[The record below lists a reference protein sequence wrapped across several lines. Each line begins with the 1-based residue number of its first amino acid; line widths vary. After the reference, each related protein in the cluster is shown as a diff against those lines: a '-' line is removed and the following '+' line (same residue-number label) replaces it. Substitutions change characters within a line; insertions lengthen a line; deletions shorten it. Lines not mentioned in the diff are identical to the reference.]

1 MAPLR
6 ARRSKGTRDG
16 VGLQAPC
23 KPGIGRRGSRTC
35 HLIARNSEQRT
46 LHEIMNCGEL
56 DELGSSNVV
65 ETISSYPK
73 RLQMIVD
80 LFQSLPEE
88 ERRETLI
95 SYAEQAPKWRRRD
108 GESFDLEDI
117 RKDEECTDTVG
128 VFLRVE
134 EGDRAVFRIDLG
146 PQVQTLTRAMTAIL
160 CRGLERATVGEVLDM
175 PSDFVPKII
184 GAELVRARSHTV
196 YYVLSRMKGIVTV
209 FLNRRRAAS

>member
-1 MAPLR
+1 
-6 ARRSKGTRDG
+6 
-16 VGLQAPC
+16 
-23 KPGIGRRGSRTC
+23 
-35 HLIARNSEQRT
+35 
-46 LHEIMNCGEL
+46 MNCGDL
-56 DELGSSNVV
+56 DELGSFTVV
-65 ETISSYPK
+65 ETISSYPE
-73 RLQMIVD
+73 RLQTIVD
-80 LFQSLPEE
+80 LFRSLPEE

-95 SYAEQAPKWRRRD
+95 SYAEQAPKWRRRE
-108 GESFDLEDI
+108 GERFDLEDI

-160 CRGLERATVGEVLDM
+160 CRGLERATIGEVLNM

-209 FLNRRRAAS
+209 FLNRRRAAN

>member
-1 MAPLR
+1 
-6 ARRSKGTRDG
+6 
-16 VGLQAPC
+16 
-23 KPGIGRRGSRTC
+23 
-35 HLIARNSEQRT
+35 
-46 LHEIMNCGEL
+46 MNCGEL
-56 DELGSSNVV
+56 DALGSSAVV
-65 ETISSYPK
+65 ETISNYPE
-73 RLQMIVD
+73 RLQAIVD
-80 LFQSLPEE
+80 LFQSLSEE

-95 SYAEQAPKWRRRD
+95 SYSEQAPKWRRSER
-108 GESFDLEDI
+108 EYFDLEDV

-128 VFLRVE
+128 VFLRIE

-160 CRGLERATVGEVLDM
+160 CRGLEHATIGEVLEM

-209 FLNRRRAAS
+209 FVNRRRAAG

>member
-1 MAPLR
+1 
-6 ARRSKGTRDG
+6 
-16 VGLQAPC
+16 
-23 KPGIGRRGSRTC
+23 
-35 HLIARNSEQRT
+35 
-46 LHEIMNCGEL
+46 MNCGDL
-56 DELGSSNVV
+56 DELGSFTVV
-65 ETISSYPK
+65 ETISSYPE

-80 LFQSLPEE
+80 LFRSLPEE

-95 SYAEQAPKWRRRD
+95 SYAEQAPKWRRRE
-108 GESFDLEDI
+108 GERFDLEDI

-160 CRGLERATVGEVLDM
+160 CRGLERATIGEVLNM

-209 FLNRRRAAS
+209 FLNRRRAAN

>member
-1 MAPLR
+1 
-6 ARRSKGTRDG
+6 
-16 VGLQAPC
+16 
-23 KPGIGRRGSRTC
+23 
-35 HLIARNSEQRT
+35 
-46 LHEIMNCGEL
+46 
-56 DELGSSNVV
+56 
-65 ETISSYPK
+65 
-73 RLQMIVD
+73 
-80 LFQSLPEE
+80 
-88 ERRETLI
+88 
-95 SYAEQAPKWRRRD
+95 
-108 GESFDLEDI
+108 
-117 RKDEECTDTVG
+117 

-160 CRGLERATVGEVLDM
+160 CRGLEHATVGEVLDM

>member
-1 MAPLR
+1 
-6 ARRSKGTRDG
+6 
-16 VGLQAPC
+16 
-23 KPGIGRRGSRTC
+23 
-35 HLIARNSEQRT
+35 
-46 LHEIMNCGEL
+46 MNCVEL
-56 DELGSSNVV
+56 DELGSLEVV
-65 ETISSYPK
+65 ETISSYPE
-73 RLQMIVD
+73 RLQAIVE

-95 SYAEQAPKWRRRD
+95 SYAEQAPKWRRRE
-108 GESFDLEDI
+108 GEHFDLEDV

-160 CRGLERATVGEVLDM
+160 CRSLEHAPICEVLEM

-184 GAELVRARSHTV
+184 GAELIRARSHTV

-209 FLNRRRAAS
+209 FFNRRRAAN

>member
-1 MAPLR
+1 
-6 ARRSKGTRDG
+6 
-16 VGLQAPC
+16 
-23 KPGIGRRGSRTC
+23 
-35 HLIARNSEQRT
+35 
-46 LHEIMNCGEL
+46 MNCGDL
-56 DELGSSNVV
+56 DELGSLTVV

-95 SYAEQAPKWRRRD
+95 SYAEQAPKWRRKA
-108 GESFDLEDI
+108 GERFDLEDI

-128 VFLRVE
+128 VCLRVE

-160 CRGLERATVGEVLDM
+160 CRGLEHATVGEVLDI

>member
-1 MAPLR
+1 
-6 ARRSKGTRDG
+6 
-16 VGLQAPC
+16 
-23 KPGIGRRGSRTC
+23 
-35 HLIARNSEQRT
+35 
-46 LHEIMNCGEL
+46 MNCGEL
-56 DELGSSNVV
+56 DELGSFGVV
-65 ETISSYPK
+65 ETISGYPE
-73 RLQMIVD
+73 RLQSIVD

-95 SYAEQAPKWRRRD
+95 SYAEQAPKWRRSD
-108 GESFDLEDI
+108 GERFDLEDV

-134 EGDRAVFRIDLG
+134 EGDRAVFRVDLG

-160 CRGLERATVGEVLDM
+160 CRGLEHASISKVLEM

-184 GAELVRARSHTV
+184 GAELIRARSHTV

-209 FLNRRRAAS
+209 FLNRRRAAN